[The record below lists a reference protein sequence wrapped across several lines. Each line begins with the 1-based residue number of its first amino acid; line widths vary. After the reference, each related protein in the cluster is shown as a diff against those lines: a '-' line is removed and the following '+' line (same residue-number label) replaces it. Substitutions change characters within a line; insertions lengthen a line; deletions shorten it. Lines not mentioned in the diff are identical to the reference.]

1 MALVLKLFF
10 FSLLLPLSYCADPI
24 ARYCAQNFTSNQ
36 TQTNINQVISDLTT
50 RASVGGFAL
59 TSYGNGNDTIYGLA
73 QCRGDVS
80 ASDCSACL
88 ASAAMQFNVTCRK
101 QADARLWYDYCFMR
115 YDTVNF
121 VGQSDTG
128 FLTILYNVQN
138 TTDPDAFDKVVRK
151 LVNKANSDA
160 VSAGSG
166 SLGREKTNF
175 TEYITIYAL
184 AQCTRDLQPM
194 DCAQC
199 LSSTL
204 QYFPIYCSRR
214 QGCQVL
220 YTSCMVRYE
229 IYPFY
234 FLLDGNAKNSGVDK
248 YTKAI
253 LHPH

>member
-1 MALVLKLFF
+1 MFFLFQ
-10 FSLLLPLSYCADPI
+10 SRILLSDQSSCYLWSILI
-24 ARYCAQNFTSNQ
+24 QLNMVVVFMLTKTWRQ
-36 TQTNINQVISDLTT
+36 TQ
-50 RASVGGFAL
+50 
-59 TSYGNGNDTIYGLA
+59 
-73 QCRGDVS
+73 
-80 ASDCSACL
+80 ACP
-88 ASAAMQFNVTCRK
+88 K

-138 TTDPDAFDKVVRK
+138 ATDPDAFDKVVRK
-151 LVNKANSDA
+151 LVNKANSDV

-166 SLGREKTNF
+166 SLGREKASF

-184 AQCTRDLQPM
+184 AQCTRDLQPL

-204 QYFPIYCSRR
+204 QYFPIYCSHR
-214 QGCQVL
+214 QGCRIL

-234 FLLDGNAKNSGVDK
+234 FPLDGNAKNSGVDK